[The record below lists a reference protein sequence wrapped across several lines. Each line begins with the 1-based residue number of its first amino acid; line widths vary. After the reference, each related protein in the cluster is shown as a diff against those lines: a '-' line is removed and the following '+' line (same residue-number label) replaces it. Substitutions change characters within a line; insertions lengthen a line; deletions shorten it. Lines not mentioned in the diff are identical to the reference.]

1 MTESTTPANWYPDP
15 THPAMLRYWDGL
27 RWTEHTAPA
36 VAPLA
41 PKEDL
46 GPSNALHYVVPVGRS
61 FESVLA
67 PYIGLF
73 AVFLGLIPF
82 VGLALV
88 GITIWLGIA
97 ALRKAKKGGHGTG
110 RAITALV
117 FAAIGLVISVA
128 STLFLFGAYWS

>member
-1 MTESTTPANWYPDP
+1 MTEPTTPANWYPDP
-15 THPAMLRYWDGL
+15 SQPAMLRYWDGI
-27 RWTEHTAPA
+27 RWTDHTAPA
-36 VAPLA
+36 VAPPA

-67 PYIGLF
+67 PYMGLF

-82 VGLALV
+82 VGLGLV
-88 GITIWLGIA
+88 GITTWLGIA
-97 ALRKAKKGGHGTG
+97 ALRKSKTGGHGTG

-117 FAAIGLVISVA
+117 FAGIGLVISVA